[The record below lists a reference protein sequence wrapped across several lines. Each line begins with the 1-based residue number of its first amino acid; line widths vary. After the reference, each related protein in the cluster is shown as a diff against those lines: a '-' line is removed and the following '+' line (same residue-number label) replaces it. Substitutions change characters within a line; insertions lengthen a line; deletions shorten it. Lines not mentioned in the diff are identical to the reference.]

1 MAIDQSQLTTALNA
15 IVEPELGLPLG
26 SIGFLREV
34 RSRRRRARIELALPV
49 AAWPGSDELA
59 DEVHR
64 VANAVP
70 GVEEIEF
77 DLTVM
82 RDDERAALRV
92 ALRQHMFGVTAD
104 QLTDVS
110 DADVPDADV
119 PDTDDGHGHGGHG
132 HAHGGEPETTPVFL
146 QPDSTTRVIGVSSG
160 KGGVG
165 KSTVTVNLAVAL
177 ARAGH
182 SVGLLDADV
191 YGFSVPKM
199 LGTDH
204 DPIILGDV
212 VIPTSAHGVKC
223 LSMGYFVPDD
233 QPVIWR
239 GPMLHKAIQQFLT
252 DAFWG
257 QPDFLL
263 VDMPPGTGDVAL
275 TLADVMPRAE
285 IIVVTTPQAAAQ
297 RVAQRSAF
305 AARRLKLSV
314 RGVVENMSWFT
325 GDDGKRYE
333 LFGAGGGAT
342 LAADLGIPLLGQV
355 PLVAAVRQGADDG
368 RPIVAVD
375 PQSETAQAFIAIAD
389 RLASLGPARVYRK
402 ELSLR

>member
-1 MAIDQSQLTTALNA
+1 MGIDQPQLEAALGA

-26 SIGFLREV
+26 DTGMLREV
-34 RSRRRRARIELALPV
+34 KARRRRARIELALPV

-64 VANAVP
+64 VAMAVP

-92 ALRQHMFGVTAD
+92 ALRRTMFGVAE
-104 QLTDVS
+104 S
-110 DADVPDADV
+110 DEL
-119 PDTDDGHGHGGHG
+119 DDGPAGGQEGHEGHG
-132 HAHGGEPETTPVFL
+132 HAHGPAATTPVFL
-146 QPDSTTRVIGVSSG
+146 QPDSSTRVIGVSSG

-177 ARAGH
+177 AKSGYR
-182 SVGLLDADV
+182 VGLLDADV

-275 TLADVMPRAE
+275 TLAEVMPRAE
-285 IIVVTTPQAAAQ
+285 IIVVTTPQPAAQ

-325 GDDGKRYE
+325 GDEGTRYE
-333 LFGAGGGAT
+333 LFGAGGGDT
-342 LAADLGIPLLGQV
+342 LAADLGIPLLGKV
-355 PLVAAVRQGADDG
+355 PLVAAVRQGADEG
-368 RPIVAVD
+368 RPIVAVE
-375 PQSETAQAFIAIAD
+375 PQSETAQAFIAIAE

>member
-1 MAIDQSQLTTALNA
+1 MPIDQTQLSAALSA
-15 IVEPELGLPLG
+15 IVDPELDLPLG
-26 SIGFLREV
+26 TIGFLREV
-34 RSRRRRARIELALPV
+34 KARRHRVRIELALPV

-64 VANAVP
+64 VARTVP

-82 RDDERAALRV
+82 REDERAALRV
-92 ALRQHMFGVTAD
+92 TLRRAMFG
-104 QLTDVS
+104 L
-110 DADVPDADV
+110 
-119 PDTDDGHGHGGHG
+119 DGVEVEGGEEPEPQEGHGGHG
-132 HAHGGEPETTPVFL
+132 HAHGAEAATPLFL
-146 QPDSTTRVIGVSSG
+146 QPDSSTRVIGVSSG

-182 SVGLLDADV
+182 RVGLLDADV

-252 DAFWG
+252 DAYWG

-285 IIVVTTPQAAAQ
+285 IIVVTTPQPAAQ

-325 GDDGKRYE
+325 GDDGTRYE
-333 LFGAGGGAT
+333 LFGAGGGDT
-342 LAADLGIPLLGQV
+342 LAADLGIPLLGKV
-355 PLVAAVRQGADDG
+355 PLVAAVRRGADEG
-368 RPIVAVD
+368 RPIVAFE
-375 PQSETAQAFIAIAD
+375 PQSETAQAFIGIAN

>member
-1 MAIDQSQLTTALNA
+1 MGIDQPQLEAALAA
-15 IVEPELGLPLG
+15 IVEPELGLPLASTG
-26 SIGFLREV
+26 MLREV
-34 RSRRRRARIELALPV
+34 KVRRRRARIELALPV

-64 VANAVP
+64 VAMAVP

-92 ALRQHMFGVTAD
+92 ALRRIMFGVAE
-104 QLTDVS
+104 S
-110 DADVPDADV
+110 DELEDA
-119 PDTDDGHGHGGHG
+119 PAEGAEGHGGHEGHG
-132 HAHGGEPETTPVFL
+132 HAHGGATTTTPVFL
-146 QPDSTTRVIGVSSG
+146 QPDSSTRVIGVSSG

-177 ARAGH
+177 AKSGYR
-182 SVGLLDADV
+182 VGLLDADV

-275 TLADVMPRAE
+275 TLAEVMPRAE
-285 IIVVTTPQAAAQ
+285 IIVVTTPQPAAQ

-325 GDDGKRYE
+325 GDDGTRYE
-333 LFGAGGGAT
+333 LFGAGGGDT
-342 LAADLGIPLLGQV
+342 LAADLGIPLLGKV
-355 PLVAAVRQGADDG
+355 PLVTAVRQGADEG
-368 RPIVAVD
+368 RPIVAVE
-375 PQSETAQAFIAIAD
+375 PQSETAQAFTAIAE

>member
-1 MAIDQSQLTTALNA
+1 MGIDQPQLEASLGA

-26 SIGFLREV
+26 ATGMLREV
-34 RSRRRRARIELALPV
+34 KARRRRARIELALPV

-64 VANAVP
+64 VAMAVP

-92 ALRQHMFGVTAD
+92 ALRRHMFGVAE
-104 QLTDVS
+104 S
-110 DADVPDADV
+110 DELEEAPA
-119 PDTDDGHGHGGHG
+119 DGHEGHG
-132 HAHGGEPETTPVFL
+132 HAHAPAANTPVFL
-146 QPDSTTRVIGVSSG
+146 QPDSSTRVIGVSSG

-177 ARAGH
+177 AKSGH
-182 SVGLLDADV
+182 RVGLLDADV

-275 TLADVMPRAE
+275 TLAEVMPRAE
-285 IIVVTTPQAAAQ
+285 IIVVTTPQPAAQ

-325 GDDGKRYE
+325 GDDGTRYE
-333 LFGAGGGAT
+333 LFGAGGGET
-342 LAADLGIPLLGQV
+342 LAADLGIPLLGKV
-355 PLVAAVRQGADDG
+355 PLVTAVRQGADEG
-368 RPIVAVD
+368 RPIVAEA
-375 PQSETAQAFIAIAD
+375 PESETAQAFIAIAE

>member
-1 MAIDQSQLTTALNA
+1 MSIDESQVTAA
-15 IVEPELGLPLG
+15 VAAVIDPELRRPLG
-26 SIGFLREV
+26 ELGMVGPV
-34 RSRRRRARIELALPV
+34 RAKRKRATVGIALPV
-49 AAWPGSDELA
+49 AHYPQVDELA
-59 DEVHR
+59 DRLRQAVGS
-64 VANAVP
+64 VP
-70 GVEEIEF
+70 GVEEVEVES
-77 DLTVM
+77 TVM
-82 RDDERAALRV
+82 EEEPRARLRMLLRGEAVDGGTQHAADEG
-92 ALRQHMFGVTAD
+92 HD
-104 QLTDVS
+104 
-110 DADVPDADV
+110 
-119 PDTDDGHGHGGHG
+119 HGHDHGAQLGHEEG
-132 HAHGGEPETTPVFL
+132 RPNRFMLPR
-146 QPDSTTRVIGVSSG
+146 SKTRILGISSG

-165 KSTVTVNLAVAL
+165 KSSVTVNMAVSL
-177 ARAGH
+177 ARMGYD
-182 SVGLLDADV
+182 VGILDADV

-252 DAFWG
+252 DAYWG
-257 QPDFLL
+257 EPDFVLI
-263 VDMPPGTGDVAL
+263 DMPPGTGDVAL
-275 TLADVMPRAE
+275 TLAEVMPRAE

-314 RGVVENMSWFT
+314 RGVIENMSWFT

-355 PLVAAVRQGADDG
+355 PLVNAVRQGGDEG
-368 RPIVAVD
+368 RPVTAVD
-375 PQSETAQAFIAIAD
+375 PDSETARAFRDIAEK
-389 RLASLGPARVYRK
+389 LAALGPARVYRR

>member
-1 MAIDQSQLTTALNA
+1 MAIDQSQLVAALGA

-26 SIGFLREV
+26 TTGMLRDV
-34 RSRRRRARIELALPV
+34 AARRRRVRIELALPV

-64 VANAVP
+64 VATATP
-70 GVEEIEF
+70 GVEEIEL

-92 ALRQHMFGVTAD
+92 TLRRNMFGVTTDEPEDEPGAD
-104 QLTDVS
+104 
-110 DADVPDADV
+110 DAHA
-119 PDTDDGHGHGGHG
+119 GHGHG
-132 HAHGGEPETTPVFL
+132 HAAEAATPVFL
-146 QPDSTTRVIGVSSG
+146 QPDSATRVIGVSSG

-182 SVGLLDADV
+182 RVGLLDADV

-212 VIPTSAHGVKC
+212 VIPTSAHGVTC

-252 DAFWG
+252 DAYWG

-285 IIVVTTPQAAAQ
+285 IIVVTTPQPAAQ

-325 GDDGKRYE
+325 GDDGTRYE
-333 LFGAGGGAT
+333 LFGAGGGDT
-342 LAADLGIPLLGQV
+342 LAADLGIPLLGKV
-355 PLVAAVRQGADDG
+355 PLVAAVRQGADEG

-375 PQSETAQAFIAIAD
+375 PESETAQAFIAIAD
-389 RLASLGPARVYRK
+389 RLAALGPARVYRK

>member
-1 MAIDQSQLTTALNA
+1 MAVDQEQLSAALRA
-15 IVEPELGLPLG
+15 IIEPELGLPLG
-26 SIGFLREV
+26 EIGFLRDIHA
-34 RSRRRRARIELALPV
+34 RRRRARIEVALPV

-59 DEVHR
+59 DEIHR
-64 VANAVP
+64 VARTVP

-82 RDDERAALRV
+82 TDEERASLR
-92 ALRQHMFGVTAD
+92 LRLRAVMLG
-104 QLTDVS
+104 
-110 DADVPDADV
+110 DAETHEGHDHGAGGG
-119 PDTDDGHGHGGHG
+119 GHGHGHG
-132 HAHGGEPETTPVFL
+132 DDNATAAFL
-146 QPDSTTRVIGVSSG
+146 QPESNTRVIGVSSG

-165 KSTVTVNLAVAL
+165 KSTVTVNLSIAL
-177 ARAGH
+177 AQAGYN
-182 SVGLLDADV
+182 VGLLDADV

-212 VIPTSAHGVKC
+212 VLPTAAHGVRC

-252 DAFWG
+252 DAYWG
-257 QPDFLL
+257 QPDFVL

-275 TLADVMPRAE
+275 TLAQVMPRAE
-285 IIVVTTPQAAAQ
+285 VIVVTTPQPAAQ

-325 GDDGKRYE
+325 GDDGTRYE
-333 LFGAGGGAT
+333 LFGQGGGAT
-342 LAADLGIPLLGQV
+342 VAADLGVPLLGQV
-355 PLVAAVRQGADDG
+355 PLVNAVRQGGDDG
-368 RPIVAVD
+368 RPIVVYD
-375 PQSETAQAFIAIAD
+375 TQSETAQAFRSIANK
-389 RLASLGPARVYRK
+389 LAALGPARVYRK
-402 ELSLR
+402 ELSLS

>member
-1 MAIDQSQLTTALNA
+1 M
-15 IVEPELGLPLG
+15 
-26 SIGFLREV
+26 LREGKV
-34 RSRRRRARIELALPV
+34 RRRRARIELALPV

-64 VANAVP
+64 VALAVP

-82 RDDERAALRV
+82 REDERAALRV
-92 ALRQHMFGVTAD
+92 TLRQKMFGVQAGAD
-104 QLTDVS
+104 GDEEEPG
-110 DADVPDADV
+110 AAE
-119 PDTDDGHGHGGHG
+119 GHGRHQG
-132 HAHGGEPETTPVFL
+132 HAHGAEAAVPVFL
-146 QPDSTTRVIGVSSG
+146 QPDAATRVIGVSSG

-212 VIPTSAHGVKC
+212 VIPTSKHGVKC
-223 LSMGYFVPDD
+223 LSMGFFVPDD

-239 GPMLHKAIQQFLT
+239 GPMLHKAIEQFLS
-252 DAFWG
+252 DAYWG
-257 QPDFLL
+257 QPDFVL

-275 TLADVMPRAE
+275 TLAQVMPKAE
-285 IIVVTTPQAAAQ
+285 IIVVTTPQPAAQ

-325 GDDGKRYE
+325 GDDGTRYE
-333 LFGAGGGAT
+333 LFG
-342 LAADLGIPLLGQV
+342 
-355 PLVAAVRQGADDG
+355 
-368 RPIVAVD
+368 
-375 PQSETAQAFIAIAD
+375 
-389 RLASLGPARVYRK
+389 
-402 ELSLR
+402 

>member
-1 MAIDQSQLTTALNA
+1 MAIDQSQLTEALNA

-26 SIGFLREV
+26 AIGLLREV
-34 RSRRRRARIELALPV
+34 RARRRRVRIELALPV

-64 VANAVP
+64 VARAVP

-92 ALRQHMFGVTAD
+92 SLRQHMFGVSAD
-104 QLTDVS
+104 QLEDEPE
-110 DADVPDADV
+110 A
-119 PDTDDGHGHGGHG
+119 DDGHGHG
-132 HAHGGEPETTPVFL
+132 HAAETATPVFL

-325 GDDGKRYE
+325 GDDGTRYE

-355 PLVAAVRQGADDG
+355 PLVAAVRQGADEG

>member
-1 MAIDQSQLTTALNA
+1 MAIDQSQLAAALGA

-26 SIGFLREV
+26 HLGLLREV
-34 RSRRRRARIELALPV
+34 KARRRRARIELALPV

-64 VANAVP
+64 VARAVP

-92 ALRQHMFGVTAD
+92 TLRRDMFGVSAD
-104 QLTDVS
+104 
-110 DADVPDADV
+110 
-119 PDTDDGHGHGGHG
+119 DDDEVDDEDGHEGHGHEGHGHGS
-132 HAHGGEPETTPVFL
+132 ANTTPVFL
-146 QPDSTTRVIGVSSG
+146 QPDSSTRVIGVSSG

-252 DAFWG
+252 DAYWG

-285 IIVVTTPQAAAQ
+285 IIVVTTPQPAAQ

-325 GDDGKRYE
+325 GDDGTRYE
-333 LFGAGGGAT
+333 LFGAGGGDT

-355 PLVAAVRQGADDG
+355 PLVAAVRQGADEG
-368 RPIVAVD
+368 RPIVSDD
-375 PQSETAQAFIAIAD
+375 PESETAQAFIAIAD

>member
-1 MAIDQSQLTTALNA
+1 MAINQSELERALGA
-15 IVEPELGLPLG
+15 IVEAELNLPLAD
-26 SIGFLREV
+26 IGFLRQV
-34 RSRRRRARIELALPV
+34 TTRRHRTRIELALPV
-49 AAWPGSDELA
+49 AAWPESDELA

-64 VANAVP
+64 VARAVP

-82 RDDERAALRV
+82 TEEERAALRV
-92 ALRQHMFGVTAD
+92 TLRTRMLGVASID
-104 QLTDVS
+104 
-110 DADVPDADV
+110 DVPDEA
-119 PDTDDGHGHGGHG
+119 PSHGDHG
-132 HAHGGEPETTPVFL
+132 HAHGPDPTVPAFL
-146 QPDSTTRVIGVSSG
+146 QTDGTTRVIGVSSG

-177 ARAGH
+177 AKAGY

-212 VIPTSAHGVKC
+212 VIPTTAHGVKC

-239 GPMLHKAIQQFLT
+239 GPMLHKAIQQFLS
-252 DAFWG
+252 DAYWG
-257 QPDFLL
+257 EPDFVL

-275 TLADVMPRAE
+275 TLAEVMPKAE
-285 IIVVTTPQAAAQ
+285 IIVVTTPQPAAQ

-325 GDDGKRYE
+325 GNDGTRYQ
-333 LFGAGGGAT
+333 LFGEGGGET
-342 LAADLGIPLLGQV
+342 LAADLGVPLLGRV
-355 PLVAAVRQGADDG
+355 PLVEAVRQGADDG
-368 RPIVAVD
+368 HPIVSED
-375 PQSETAQAFIAIAD
+375 PESETAQSFIAIAAK
-389 RLASLGPARVYRK
+389 LASLGPARVYRK

>member
-1 MAIDQSQLTTALNA
+1 MAIDQSQLTAALNG

-26 SIGFLREV
+26 SLGLLREV
-34 RSRRRRARIELALPV
+34 RARRHRVRIELALPV

-64 VANAVP
+64 VARAVP
-70 GVEEIEF
+70 GVDEIDF

-82 RDDERAALRV
+82 HDDERAALRV
-92 ALRQHMFGVTAD
+92 ALRQIMFGVTAD
-104 QLTDVS
+104 QPVDEGE
-110 DADVPDADV
+110 A
-119 PDTDDGHGHGGHG
+119 DDGHGHGGHG
-132 HAHGGEPETTPVFL
+132 HGHGGEPPTPVFL
-146 QPDSTTRVIGVSSG
+146 QPDSATRVIGVSSG

-204 DPIILGDV
+204 DPVILGDV

-285 IIVVTTPQAAAQ
+285 IIVVTTPQPAAQ

-325 GDDGKRYE
+325 GDDGTRYE
-333 LFGAGGGAT
+333 LFGAGGGDT

-355 PLVAAVRQGADDG
+355 PLVAAVRQGADEG

-375 PQSETAQAFIAIAD
+375 PQSDTAQAFIAIAD

>member
-1 MAIDQSQLTTALNA
+1 MAVDHEQLTAALRA

-26 SIGFLREV
+26 DIGFLREV
-34 RSRRRRARIELALPV
+34 QTRRRRARIEVALPV

-59 DEVHR
+59 DEIHA
-64 VANAVP
+64 VARTVP

-82 RDDERAALRV
+82 TDEERAALRTT
-92 ALRQHMFGVTAD
+92 LRATMLGDAAQHDHGG
-104 QLTDVS
+104 
-110 DADVPDADV
+110 
-119 PDTDDGHGHGGHG
+119 DDGHGHSHGHG
-132 HAHGGEPETTPVFL
+132 DDGATAAFLAPE
-146 QPDSTTRVIGVSSG
+146 SNTRVIGVSSG

-165 KSTVTVNLAVAL
+165 KSTVTVNLSIAL
-177 ARAGH
+177 AQAGYA
-182 SVGLLDADV
+182 VGLLDADV

-199 LGTDH
+199 IGADH

-212 VIPTSAHGVKC
+212 VLPTAAHGVRC

-252 DAFWG
+252 DAYWG
-257 QPDFLL
+257 QPDFVL

-275 TLADVMPRAE
+275 TLAQVMPRAE

-325 GDDGKRYE
+325 GDDGARYE

-342 LAADLGIPLLGQV
+342 LAADLGVPLFGQV
-355 PLVAAVRQGADDG
+355 PLVSAVRQGGDEG
-368 RPIVAVD
+368 RPIVVDD
-375 PQSETAQAFIAIAD
+375 PQSETALAFRSIANK
-389 RLASLGPARVYRK
+389 LAALGPARVYRK
-402 ELSLR
+402 ELTLS

>member
-1 MAIDQSQLTTALNA
+1 MAVDQSQLEAALGA

-26 SIGFLREV
+26 VIGLLREV
-34 RSRRRRARIELALPV
+34 KARRHRVRIELALPV

-64 VANAVP
+64 VALAVP
-70 GVEEIEF
+70 GVDEIEF

-82 RDDERAALRV
+82 NEEERAALRV
-92 ALRQHMFGVTAD
+92 TLRERMLGSAATEDGTAE
-104 QLTDVS
+104 
-110 DADVPDADV
+110 
-119 PDTDDGHGHGGHG
+119 DDGHGHGDHE
-132 HAHGGEPETTPVFL
+132 HAHGAEAPTPGFL
-146 QPDSTTRVIGVSSG
+146 LQSAPTRVIGVSSG

-212 VIPTSAHGVKC
+212 VIPTSKHGVKC

-239 GPMLHKAIQQFLT
+239 GPMLHKAIEQFLS
-252 DAFWG
+252 DAYWG
-257 QPDFLL
+257 QPDFVL

-275 TLADVMPRAE
+275 TLAQVMPKAE
-285 IIVVTTPQAAAQ
+285 IIVVTTPQPAAQ

-325 GDDGKRYE
+325 GDDGTRYE
-333 LFGAGGGAT
+333 LFGAGGGDT
-342 LAADLGIPLLGQV
+342 LAADLGVPLLGKV
-355 PLVAAVRQGADDG
+355 PLVNAVRLGADEG
-368 RPIVAVD
+368 RPIVSDD
-375 PQSETAQAFIAIAD
+375 PESETAQAFIAIAN

>member
-1 MAIDQSQLTTALNA
+1 MGIDQPQLEAALGA
-15 IVEPELGLPLG
+15 IVEPELGRQLSG
-26 SIGFLREV
+26 TGMLREV
-34 RSRRRRARIELALPV
+34 KVRRRRARIELALPV

-64 VANAVP
+64 VAMAVP

-92 ALRQHMFGVTAD
+92 ALRRDMFGVAE
-104 QLTDVS
+104 S
-110 DADVPDADV
+110 DELEDTPDE
-119 PDTDDGHGHGGHG
+119 GHGHEGHG
-132 HAHGGEPETTPVFL
+132 HSHAAAAATPVFL
-146 QPDSTTRVIGVSSG
+146 APDSATRVIGVSSG

-177 ARAGH
+177 AKSGH
-182 SVGLLDADV
+182 RVGLLDADV

-252 DAFWG
+252 DAYWG

-275 TLADVMPRAE
+275 TLAEVMPRAE
-285 IIVVTTPQAAAQ
+285 IIVVTTPQPAAQ

-325 GDDGKRYE
+325 GDDGTRYE
-333 LFGAGGGAT
+333 LFGAGGGDT
-342 LAADLGIPLLGQV
+342 LAADLGIPLLGKV
-355 PLVAAVRQGADDG
+355 PLVPAVRQGADEG
-368 RPIVAVD
+368 RPIVAVE
-375 PQSETAQAFIAIAD
+375 PQSETAQAFIAIAE